1 MPSCGIIF
9 KARYRNYDLLGG
21 IDLDYLNDVKEYF
34 MDTYKHL
41 PVVFTHGKGCKL
53 YDTNSKEYLD
63 FTSGIGVMSLGYG
76 NENWIK
82 AVEAQ
87 LEKVVHTSNIFLNIP
102 VVQLAK
108 RFVTASNM
116 AKVFFCNSGAEANE
130 GAIKLARKYS
140 FDKYGKGRSTIIT
153 LKKSF
158 HGRTITTLKAGGQEK
173 LHKYFYPFTE
183 GFKYVEADIE
193 ELEKSID
200 SSICAIMIEPI
211 QGEGGVYPL
220 KEEFV
225 HKIFDIAKEKDIL
238 VICDEIQCGIGRT
251 GKMYGFNNYD
261 VCPDIIS
268 TAKGLGGGL
277 PIGAVLCN
285 EKLKNT
291 FSYGDH
297 GSTFGGN
304 PVCASGA
311 LEVLNIIT
319 KDSFLEEVREKGN
332 FIKNYFKD
340 KVNKNILE
348 VRGIGLMLGIEI
360 KGDSSEI
367 QKKALE
373 KGLLVL
379 TAGSTVVRLL
389 PPLIISKEELEIG
402 LNTLYKV
409 IDE

>member
-1 MPSCGIIF
+1 M
-9 KARYRNYDLLGG
+9 
-21 IDLDYLNDVKEYF
+21 DYLNYAKEYL
-34 MDTYKHL
+34 MNTYNHL

-53 YDTNSKEYLD
+53 YDTYNKEYLD

-76 NENWIK
+76 NEGWIK
-82 AVEAQ
+82 SVEAQ
-87 LEKVVHTSNIFLNIP
+87 LEKVAHTSNIFLNIP
-102 VVQLAK
+102 VLELAK
-108 RFVTASNM
+108 KFTQLSKM
-116 AKVFFCNSGAEANE
+116 DKVFFCNSGAEANE

-140 FDKYGKGRSTIIT
+140 FDKHGKARNTILT

-158 HGRTITTLKAGGQEK
+158 HGRTITTLKATGQEK

-183 GFKYVEADIE
+183 GFKYAEANVE

-211 QGEGGVYPL
+211 QGEGGVNPL
-220 KEEFV
+220 SEEFIHRV
-225 HKIFDIAKEKDIL
+225 FEIGEKEDIL

-251 GKMYGFNNYD
+251 GKLYGFNNYD
-261 VCPDIIS
+261 VQPDIIS

-285 EKLKNT
+285 EKLRNT
-291 FSYGDH
+291 FKYGDH

-311 LEVLNIIT
+311 LAVLNVISQE
-319 KDSFLEEVREKGN
+319 SFLQEVSEKGE
-332 FIKNYFKD
+332 FIKEYFKG
-340 KVNKNILE
+340 KSKKNILE
-348 VRGIGLMLGIEI
+348 VRGMGLMVGVEI
-360 KGDSSEI
+360 KEETSKV

-379 TAGSTVVRLL
+379 TAGPNVVRLL
-389 PPLIISKEELEIG
+389 PPLTISKEELEVG
-402 LNTLYKV
+402 LNILYE
-409 IDE
+409 IIEDI

>member
-1 MPSCGIIF
+1 
-9 KARYRNYDLLGG
+9 
-21 IDLDYLNDVKEYF
+21 LDYLNYAKKYL
-34 MDTYKHL
+34 MNTYNHL
-41 PVVFTHGKGCKL
+41 PVVFTYGKGCKL
-53 YDTNSKEYLD
+53 YDTCNKEYLD

-76 NENWIK
+76 NMTWIK

-102 VVQLAK
+102 VLELAK
-108 RFVTASNM
+108 KFTEISNM
-116 AKVFFCNSGAEANE
+116 NKVFFCNSGAEANE

-140 FDKYGKGRSTIIT
+140 FDKHGKARNTILT

-183 GFKYVEADIE
+183 GFKYAEANVE

-211 QGEGGVYPL
+211 QGEGGINPL
-220 KEEFV
+220 SEEFV
-225 HKIFDIAKEKDIL
+225 HKVFEIAEKEDIL

-251 GKMYGFNNYD
+251 GKIYGFNNYG

-291 FSYGDH
+291 FGYGDH

-304 PVCASGA
+304 PVCAAGA
-311 LEVLNIIT
+311 LEVLNIIR
-319 KDSFLEEVREKGN
+319 EEVSEKGE
-332 FIKNYFKD
+332 FVKEYFKS
-340 KVNKNILE
+340 KNKKSILE
-348 VRGIGLMLGIEI
+348 VRGMGLMIGIEI
-360 KGDSSEI
+360 EGEASKI
-367 QKKALE
+367 QKKALQ

-379 TAGSTVVRLL
+379 TAGPNVVRLL
-389 PPLIISKEELEIG
+389 PPLIISKEELEAG
-402 LNTLYKV
+402 LNTLYE
-409 IDE
+409 IIEEE